1 VDFIQVFGKME
12 LHPALLQTARHKRQ
26 HPPIRVRCAIIMS

>member
-26 HPPIRVRCAIIMS
+26 HPRSASVVP